1 MTIEDARITLASID
15 YRDGF
20 KLQLLPMFPNGEEAL
35 LKMTHV
41 TSDTSNLS
49 NIGTQSKGVTVAIGK
64 MTESDLV
71 HKVFAEILAWEAH
84 EACEFFRFEGVQIF
98 SPHANV
104 HDLRTALAPKART

>member
-1 MTIEDARITLASID
+1 MRCLTESRLMTIEDARITLASID

-20 KLQLLPMFPNGEEAL
+20 KLQLLPMFNGEEAL

-41 TSDTSNLS
+41 VSDTSNLS
-49 NIGTQSKGVTVAIGK
+49 NIGGQSKGVTVAIGK

-71 HKVFAEILAWEAH
+71 HKVFAEILAWETH

-98 SPHANV
+98 S
-104 HDLRTALAPKART
+104 